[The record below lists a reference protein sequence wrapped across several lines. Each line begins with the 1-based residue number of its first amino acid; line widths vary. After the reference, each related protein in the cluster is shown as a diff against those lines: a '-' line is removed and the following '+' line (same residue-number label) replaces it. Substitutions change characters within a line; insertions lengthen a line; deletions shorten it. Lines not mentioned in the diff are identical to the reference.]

1 MNVLTIAWGVVRR
14 TAGTRKGL
22 ITLVLIPVAVIAAI
36 VSLFGH
42 ASSEQA
48 VILVQNE
55 DNGYAGEALLSAIA
69 DQPLYRI
76 EHAEHKTAGQLQEAV
91 SAGEADAALYIPAQ
105 YTARLL
111 EGQSIQVQVY
121 RKSEQ
126 LWNAALVLDLEA
138 EAERLA
144 GMAAVATAAGG
155 EEAVQAFQAVQQLR
169 HAASID
175 VEERVVVTAADNGFV
190 LVIGMMVLFMMIL
203 ASQAVSGIVDDRNN
217 RTMMR
222 MFAAPVR
229 SLEIAVGNFLGCLV
243 LGTLQL
249 AAIILLA
256 RYVLQYDF
264 GVPPLTL
271 FVVLECFLITAVS
284 LTTAIA
290 GLVRS
295 TAQLG
300 HMNNLIVIPTCMIGG
315 CFWPVGFMP
324 PFMQKLSYFTPQ
336 RWAIKAVEDL
346 SAGVQFGGIGINLGI
361 LLLAAAFMLAVGAS
375 ILQPA
380 QKASAH

>member
-1 MNVLTIAWGVVRR
+1 MNILTIAWGVMRR

-22 ITLVLIPVAVIAAI
+22 ITLVLIPIAVISAI
-36 VSLFGH
+36 VALFGH

-48 VILVQNE
+48 VILVRNE
-55 DNGYAGEALLSAIA
+55 DNGYAGRALLSAIE
-69 DQPLYRI
+69 DQPLYGI
-76 EHAEHKTAGQLQEAV
+76 KYTDNKTPEQLQAAV
-91 SAGEADAALYIPAQ
+91 SAGEADAAVHIPAQ
-105 YTARLL
+105 YTSLLL
-111 EGQSIQVQVY
+111 EGKAEEVQVY

-126 LWNAALVLDLEA
+126 LWNAALVLDLED

-144 GMAAVATAAGG
+144 AAAAVAAAADG
-155 EEAVQAFQAVQQLR
+155 EEIEQTFEAVQQARQE
-169 HAASID
+169 AA
-175 VEERVVVTAADNGFV
+175 VEVEARKVVMAPDSGFV
-190 LVIGMMVLFMMIL
+190 LVIGMMILFMLIL

-229 SLEIAVGNFLGCLV
+229 SLEIAAGNFLGCLM

-249 AAIILLA
+249 AAILLLA
-256 RYVLQYDF
+256 RYALGYDF
-264 GVPPLTL
+264 GVPLLPL
-271 FVVLECFLITAVS
+271 FAVLECFLITAVS

-295 TAQLG
+295 TAQMS
-300 HMNNLIVIPTCMIGG
+300 HMNNLIVIPTCMVGG
-315 CFWPVGFMP
+315 CFWPVGLMP

-336 RWAIKAVEDL
+336 RWAIKAVEEL
-346 SAGVQFGGIGINLGI
+346 TAGARLGEIGMELGI
-361 LLLAAAFMLAVGAS
+361 LLLAAAVLLAGGAA

-380 QKASAH
+380 QTASA